1 MQRTAKY
8 LATVFLCLGALVAV
22 SLGVFEFIVMR
33 PIVAE
38 ARAAL
43 ASASPA
49 ELHPA
54 EPVRRMVAVAY
65 GESLSVRVA
74 GYLSMRTHVSQ
85 PQERNVHRMLM
96 QFLAGRLLPVHL
108 THAELIALALALAP
122 MGVGV
127 QGFAAASQAYLHVP
141 LSELTLVQAATLAA
155 IAQAPGYY
163 LASPQR
169 LATRSQALL
178 AKVQQ

>member
-1 MQRTAKY
+1 MPRAAKY
-8 LATVFLCLGALVAV
+8 LAAVLLGIGALVAV
-22 SLGVFEFIVMR
+22 SLGAFEFIVMR
-33 PIVAE
+33 PMVAE

-49 ELHPA
+49 ELHPVD
-54 EPVRRMVAVAY
+54 PMRRMVEVAY

-74 GYLSMRTHVSQ
+74 GYLSMRTQTSRSRE
-85 PQERNVHRMLM
+85 PNIHRVFI
-96 QFLAGRLLPVHL
+96 QFVAGRLLPVHL
-108 THAELIALALALAP
+108 TQAELTALLLALAP

-127 QGFAAASQAYLHVP
+127 QGFAAASQVYLRVP
-141 LSELTLVQAATLAA
+141 LSDVTLVQAATLAA

-163 LASPQR
+163 LARPQR

-178 AKVQQ
+178 AKVHQ